1 VERTVI
7 HSGFLQLEV
16 VATPQGQRELVRTT
30 DSLCLLIF
38 DQLRNRLILVRQPR
52 PSQMSELNPDSP
64 LANREGLIT
73 ECCAGRF
80 DGRYSPLEL
89 AVKEAE
95 EETGIQVNPE
105 NVELLNGGRPM
116 AVSAGVITELSYLA
130 YVRITSDTSG
140 LDQKLHGR
148 ADEGEEIRL
157 VSLDADPRY
166 LQVYLGGACQDI
178 RVFTLL
184 QYHLNKMEC
193 QVS

>member
-1 VERTVI
+1 MERTVI

-16 VATPQGQRELVRTT
+16 VATPQGQRELVHTT

-38 DQLRNRLILVRQPR
+38 DQPRNRLILVRQPR

-80 DGRYSPLEL
+80 DGRYAPLEL

-95 EETGIQVNPE
+95 EETGAEVLPHDL
-105 NVELLNGGRPM
+105 ELLNAGRPM

-130 YVRITSDTSG
+130 YVRIFSDTSG
-140 LDQKLHGR
+140 LEGNIHGR
-148 ADEGEEIRL
+148 ADEGEQIQL
-157 VSLDADPRY
+157 VFLPADRRSVENY
-166 LQVYLGGACQDI
+166 LEGGCEDI
-178 RVFTLL
+178 RVYTLL
-184 QYHLNKMEC
+184 LYHLSVFEG
-193 QVS
+193 